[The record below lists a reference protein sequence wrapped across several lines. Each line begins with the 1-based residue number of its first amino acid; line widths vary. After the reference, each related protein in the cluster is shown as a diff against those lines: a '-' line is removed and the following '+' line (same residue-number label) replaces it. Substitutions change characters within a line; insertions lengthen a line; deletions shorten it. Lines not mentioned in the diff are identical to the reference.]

1 MQKNQDDVAKV
12 TTSLAGLQISC
23 SADSATKSMLRSFV
37 PTASAP
43 QRSTDLE
50 IRITQDQHSLGE
62 AIGKFGAASNHLR
75 HGNNHA
81 WINQQPRCLQT
92 FVVATPS
99 QARLLLDECA
109 DHDAATSARPAS
121 HSIATWATYNNIF
134 PLHASAVSL
143 QGDGIIFVGEG
154 GRGKTTT
161 AIALAMH
168 GWNLIADDSCF
179 LTARDNVY
187 ELHGLYATTI
197 VTEEVARRCTKFV
210 GERIGVTQE
219 GKIASFLPREITLAS
234 RAQLRGLVFL
244 NQNEDDDEPYRLTR
258 LSTREALS
266 AWQEAL
272 RPTQRVLAP
281 STTLFTLMTN
291 ASRNV
296 PAWRLKLGWD
306 FQSIDR
312 TLRQQMKVDH
322 EHFDS

>member
-1 MQKNQDDVAKV
+1 MQKNQNGVAKV

-37 PTASAP
+37 ATAST
-43 QRSTDLE
+43 QQSSTDLE
-50 IRITQDQHSLGE
+50 IQITQEQHKLGE
-62 AIGKFGAASNHLR
+62 AIGKFGSASTHLR
-75 HGNNHA
+75 HGNDHA
-81 WINQQPRCLQT
+81 WINQKPRCLET

-121 HSIATWATYNNIF
+121 HSIATWATYNSIF

-154 GRGKTTT
+154 GRGKSTT
-161 AIALAMH
+161 ALALASH
-168 GWNLIADDSCF
+168 GWNLIADDICF
-179 LTARDNVY
+179 LTARGKVY

-197 VTEEVARRCTKFV
+197 VTEEVAQRCTKFV
-210 GERIGVTQE
+210 GERIGATQE
-219 GKIASFLPREITLAS
+219 GKIASFLPREITSVPSA
-234 RAQLRGLVFL
+234 RLRGLVFL
-244 NQNEDDDEPYRLTR
+244 NWNDDEPYRLTR
-258 LSTREALS
+258 LGTREALFG
-266 AWQEAL
+266 WQEAF

-281 STTLFTLMTN
+281 ATSLFTLMTN

-296 PAWRLKLGWD
+296 PAWQLNIGWD
-306 FQSIDR
+306 FKSIDR

-322 EHFDS
+322 GHFDS

>member
-1 MQKNQDDVAKV
+1 MQKNQDGVAKV

-37 PTASAP
+37 ATAST
-43 QRSTDLE
+43 QQSSTDLE
-50 IRITQDQHSLGE
+50 IQITQEQHKLGE
-62 AIGKFGAASNHLR
+62 AIGKFGSASNHLR
-75 HGNNHA
+75 HGNDHA
-81 WINQQPRCLQT
+81 WINQKPRRLET

-121 HSIATWATYNNIF
+121 HSIATWATYNSIF

-143 QGDGIIFVGEG
+143 QGSGLIFVGEG

-161 AIALAMH
+161 ALALALH
-168 GWNLIADDSCF
+168 GWNLIADDICF
-179 LTARDNVY
+179 LTARDKVY

-197 VTEEVARRCTKFV
+197 VTEEVAQRCTKFV
-210 GERIGVTQE
+210 GERIGATQE
-219 GKIASFLPREITLAS
+219 GKIASFLPREITSVPSA
-234 RAQLRGLVFL
+234 RLRGLVFL
-244 NQNEDDDEPYRLTR
+244 NWNDDEPYRLTR
-258 LSTREALS
+258 LGTREALFG
-266 AWQEAL
+266 WQEAF

-281 STTLFTLMTN
+281 ATSLFNLMTN
-291 ASRNV
+291 ASQNV
-296 PAWRLKLGWD
+296 PAWRLNLGWD

-312 TLRQQMKVDH
+312 TLRQQLKVDH